1 VAPGGKINRPWDALR
16 KEAEAVS
23 KSDQGSVRHLF
34 VSPKQ
39 DFAVAVGTNGL
50 IIFAVENSHLTSI
63 LKKQSFDA
71 ACIPVMEQWSMGR
84 FVSAWD
90 GAVQKETPAALP
102 TAATP

>member
-1 VAPGGKINRPWDALR
+1 VR

-23 KSDQGSVRHLF
+23 KSDPGSVRHLF

-39 DFAVAVGTNGL
+39 DFAVTVGTNGL
-50 IIFAVENSHLTSI
+50 IVFAIENSHITSV
-63 LKKQSFDA
+63 LKTQSFDA

-90 GAVQKETPAALP
+90 AAVQKETPAILP
-102 TAATP
+102 AAATP